1 MTSSQEEPMRL
12 YDHPASAN
20 GYKVRLALAQTE
32 QQCEVIDVDIFS
44 GGSRTPQF
52 MAKNPA
58 GRVPVLELSSGETLP
73 ESNAI
78 VWYLAEGTPL
88 LPGDRW
94 SRAQVVR
101 WMSFEQ
107 YEIEAQI
114 GSARFWMLTGKTKG
128 REAQLDEKL
137 AWSRRTLSVL
147 ERYMA
152 DRKWFVGDGYT
163 IADLSLYAYTHLA
176 PDAGLSLADFPSLRG
191 WLERVEGTPRFFV
204 GPSVYPVR
212 VG

>member
-1 MTSSQEEPMRL
+1 MRL

-52 MAKNPA
+52 MEKNPA

-78 VWYLAEGTPL
+78 VWYLAEGHAL
-88 LPGDRW
+88 LPADRW
-94 SRAQVVR
+94 SRAQVIR

-107 YEIEAQI
+107 YEIEPQL

-128 REAQLDEKL
+128 REAQLDDKL
-137 AWSRRTLSVL
+137 AWSRRTLTVL
-147 ERYMA
+147 ERYLA
-152 DRKWFVGDGYT
+152 NRTWFVGDHYS
-163 IADLSLYAYTHLA
+163 IADLTIYAYTHLA
-176 PDAGLSLADFPSLRG
+176 PDAGVALEPFPSLRR
-191 WLERVEGTPRFFV
+191 WIARVEDTPRFFP
-204 GPSVYPVR
+204 GPTVYPPSAR
-212 VG
+212 SG